1 MGKIIID
8 LEELLK
14 RIDND
19 KELLKKIFHYL
30 IDEFIDEYNN
40 RVTRLKEFAGKK
52 DANMV
57 KETAHG
63 IKGSALNL
71 GATSLAKASLQIEA
85 ICEDNKFNELDKAIK
100 NMDDEFNALCI
111 YVKEEILPGMEREKG
126 EYNE

>member
-1 MGKIIID
+1 MSKIILD

-40 RVTRLKEFAGKK
+40 RVTRLKEFARKK

-85 ICEDNKFNELDKAIK
+85 ICEDNKFYELDKAIK
-100 NMDDEFNALCI
+100 NIDDEFNALCI
-111 YVKEEILPGMEREKG
+111 YVKEEILPGMKKEKG

>member
-111 YVKEEILPGMEREKG
+111 YVKEEILPGMKKEKG